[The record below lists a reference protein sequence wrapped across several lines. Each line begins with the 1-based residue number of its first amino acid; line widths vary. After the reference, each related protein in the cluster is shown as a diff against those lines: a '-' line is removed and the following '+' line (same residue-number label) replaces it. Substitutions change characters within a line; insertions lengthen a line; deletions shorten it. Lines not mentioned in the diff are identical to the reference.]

1 MPDLTFAVQGAE
13 PVPYAASPFLR
24 FALNIGNTP
33 SDEAIHSIALRCQIQ
48 IEAVRRRYSP
58 ADQERLLDLFGE
70 PSRWSQTV
78 RTMLWTHA
86 QTVVP
91 RFMEQT
97 AVALDVPCSFDFNIA
112 ATKYFY
118 GLDDGEVPLCLLFS
132 GTVFYEVDDGRL
144 QAAQIPWSKET
155 TFRLPVRV
163 WSDMMETYYPNSA
176 WLRLRRDTFDR
187 LYRIKRDRGLPTWEQ
202 ALDSLLPP
210 ENGLQP

>member
-1 MPDLTFAVQGAE
+1 MPDLTFAVHGAE
-13 PVPYAASPFLR
+13 PIPHAASPLLR
-24 FALNIGNTP
+24 FALDVRNLP
-33 SDEAIHSIALRCQIQ
+33 ADEPIHSIALRCQIQ

-91 RFMEQT
+91 RFT
-97 AVALDVPCSFDFNIA
+97 DHTTVDLDVPCTFDFNVA

-132 GTVFYEVDDGRL
+132 GTVFYEVEDGRL

-176 WLRLRRDTFDR
+176 WLRVRRDTFDR